1 MQALDENYVIATFA
15 LDGTLIQANKLVLEL
30 VESEKITTCELI
42 YKFIEK
48 VKSIGYKIAIDDFGS
63 VYSNFKY
70 LVKIDGSIIKRILDD
85 ESSLEIVKSML
96 NFSKKVGIKTIA
108 EFISSKELQEK
119 VSSLGIDYSL

>member
-1 MQALDENYVIATFA
+1 MATFA